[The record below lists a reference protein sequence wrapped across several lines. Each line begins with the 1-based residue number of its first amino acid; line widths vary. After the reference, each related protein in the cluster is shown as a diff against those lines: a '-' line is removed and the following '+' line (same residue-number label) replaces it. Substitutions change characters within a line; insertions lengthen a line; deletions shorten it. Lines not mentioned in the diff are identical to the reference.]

1 MKSPDVFDIVIVG
14 GGIAGMV
21 AACRATE
28 LGFKTLL
35 LEKGP
40 MVDYPCNTRFAGG
53 TYHLSLRDLMAPT
66 QSLIDTMLKASDGFI
81 SPAHAQSLAQG
92 APRLIEWLQ
101 AAGMRFVKVSESE
114 HHRWAMAPQG
124 RTRPGLAW
132 KGLAGDV
139 MLQTLGETFKRQG
152 GTMVYGARARSLV
165 MEDKRC
171 QGVQADVLQSSGA
184 HARQTFHAHNVFIA
198 DGGFQS
204 NLEMLARY
212 VSPRP
217 EHLLQ
222 RGGATGHGD
231 GLQMAMQVGASV
243 KGMASF
249 YGHTLS
255 KDALQI
261 PALWPYPYLDSLV
274 TAGVVINAN
283 AERFVDEGRGGV
295 YVANQIAKLPEPLST
310 CVVFDDLIWNLEGR
324 HGLIPPNP
332 HVPGEGGTVH
342 QGNSVEE
349 LALACQVPLHT
360 LQKTIAN
367 HNQQITDNAWH
378 GSVSPSR
385 GESKHRPKPIVKAPF
400 YAIPMC
406 VGITYTMGGISV
418 NIHSQALR
426 EDQSVIE
433 GLFALG
439 ASGGGFEGG
448 PQVAYVGGLVKGGVN
463 ALNAVEFVHSKAR
476 IQNQTIGELP

>member
-1 MKSPDVFDIVIVG
+1 
-14 GGIAGMV
+14 
-21 AACRATE
+21 
-28 LGFKTLL
+28 
-35 LEKGP
+35 
-40 MVDYPCNTRFAGG
+40 
-53 TYHLSLRDLMAPT
+53 
-66 QSLIDTMLKASDGFI
+66 
-81 SPAHAQSLAQG
+81 
-92 APRLIEWLQ
+92 
-101 AAGMRFVKVSESE
+101 
-114 HHRWAMAPQG
+114 
-124 RTRPGLAW
+124 
-132 KGLAGDV
+132 

-261 PALWPYPYLDSLV
+261 PSLWPYPYLDSLV